1 MEWKS
6 VLIFLICMVGVVAL
20 CGCSSLTINDPVK
33 QDQLVLQV
41 DPQLLEPVQPLITI
55 EHQKQLTEEAK

>member
-6 VLIFLICMVGVVAL
+6 VLIFLICMIGVVAL
-20 CGCSSLTINDPVK
+20 CGCSSMSINDPVK

-41 DPQLLEPVQPLITI
+41 DPQLLEPVQPLVTI
-55 EHQKQLTEEAK
+55 EQYKQSTEEAK

>member
-6 VLIFLICMVGVVAL
+6 VLIFLICMIGVVAL
-20 CGCSSLTINDPVK
+20 CGCSSMSINDPAK

-41 DPQLLEPVQPLITI
+41 DPQLLEPVQPLVTI
-55 EHQKQLTEEAK
+55 EQYKQSTEEGK